1 MLPFFIKDIFKYRL
15 TNYYSRGVNRVN
27 VSSSKE
33 ASKYSSYNLQVL
45 STIKCEIKSNIKGAN
60 ANV

>member
-1 MLPFFIKDIFKYRL
+1 MYKL

-27 VSSSKE
+27 VDSSRE
-33 ASKYSSYNLQVL
+33 VSKYSSYNLQVL
-45 STIKCEIKSNIKGAN
+45 STINYKNKSNTKSAN